1 METVR
6 QWFADVGVLVDIYV
20 GTGFNG
26 INARGRKP

>member
-6 QWFADVGVLVDIYV
+6 QWFADAGLVDIYV

-26 INARGRKP
+26 INAGGEKA